1 MMGDTGRGSPPI
13 IARMPNP
20 SGFTISRGINISHW
34 LSQDFGWAPRDEFL
48 RRADLSTLARLGF
61 DHVRLPIDEKELWL
75 PDGKPNEAEFDR
87 LLTGIGW
94 CRASGLRVIVD
105 LHTIRSHHFNADNDG
120 GRNTIWTDAA
130 AQNRFLDLWRELSA
144 RLGHLPPS
152 EVAYEFL
159 NEPVAEND
167 EDWND
172 LVRKAYELLR
182 ELEPN
187 RVCVI
192 GSNRNQQP
200 DFMPTLEVPAG
211 DPNII
216 LSVHNYAPL
225 LLTHY
230 RAYWT
235 SFPAFTG
242 TVQYPGPAAVDPS
255 EWAALRA
262 GGSAKLLQETADAT
276 QDWGPERLRRLF
288 APAIDKARELGLQL
302 YCGEFGCLPTIERG
316 QRLAYYRDV
325 TAVMAEAGMAWA
337 AWEWKGDFG
346 IHTWK
351 GAGELDTPID
361 EELVELLVSR

>member
-1 MMGDTGRGSPPI
+1 
-13 IARMPNP
+13 MPNP

-34 LSQDFGWAPRDEFL
+34 LSQDFGWAPRGEFL
-48 RRADLSTLARLGF
+48 RRNDLSTLARLGF

-75 PDGKPNEAEFDR
+75 PDGKPNEAEFNR

-105 LHTIRSHHFNADNDG
+105 LHTIQSHHFNADNDG

-144 RLGHLPPS
+144 RLGQLPPS

-167 EDWND
+167 QNWND

-200 DFMPTLEVPAG
+200 DFMPTLDVPAG

-225 LLTHY
+225 MLTHY

-242 TVQYPGPAAVDPS
+242 AVQYPGPAVVDPS

-262 GGSAKLLQETADAT
+262 GGSAKLLEETADAT
-276 QDWGPERLRRLF
+276 EDWGPERLRRLF
-288 APAIDKARELGLQL
+288 APAIDKAREFGLQL
-302 YCGEFGCLPTIERG
+302 YCGEFGCLPTIDRG

-361 EELVELLVSR
+361 EELVELLVSH